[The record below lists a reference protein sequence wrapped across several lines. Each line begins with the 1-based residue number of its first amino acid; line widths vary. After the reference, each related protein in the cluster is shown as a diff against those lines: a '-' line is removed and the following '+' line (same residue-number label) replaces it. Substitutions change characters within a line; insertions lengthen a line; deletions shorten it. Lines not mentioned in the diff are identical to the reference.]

1 MVSLI
6 PLVNNLFTILWVL
19 ILVRVVLSW
28 MPGMSYSHPAVR
40 VVHQLTSPILDP
52 IRRML
57 PPVGGLDLSPL
68 LAFMLLKLVQELL
81 INILLS
87 M

>member
-6 PLVNNLFTILWVL
+6 PLINNLFTLIWVL
-19 ILVRVVLSW
+19 ILARVILSW
-28 MPGMSYSHPAVR
+28 IPGMSHSHPAVR

-52 IRRML
+52 IRRIL
-57 PPVGGLDLSPL
+57 PPVGGLDLSPF
-68 LAFMLLKLVQELL
+68 LAFMLLKFVQELVV
-81 INILLS
+81 NALLA

>member
-6 PLVNNLFTILWVL
+6 PIINNLFTLIWIL
-19 ILVRVVLSW
+19 ILARVIVSW
-28 MPGMSYSHPAVR
+28 IPGMSYSHPAVR
-40 VVHQLTSPILDP
+40 IVHQLTSPILDP

-68 LAFMLLKLVQELL
+68 LAFMLLKLVQELV
-81 INILLS
+81 INALLA

>member
-6 PLVNNLFTILWVL
+6 PLVNNLFTLLWVL

-28 MPGMSYSHPAVR
+28 VPGMSHSHPAVR
-40 VVHQLTSPILDP
+40 VVNQLTSPILDP

-81 INILLS
+81 INVLLS
-87 M
+87 I

>member
-1 MVSLI
+1 MGGLI
-6 PLVNNLFTILWVL
+6 PLVNTVFTVFWVL
-19 ILVRVVLSW
+19 LLVRVIMSW
-28 MPGMSYSHPAVR
+28 IPGMSYGHPAVR

-68 LAFMLLKLVQELL
+68 LAFMLLRFVQAMVV
-81 INILLS
+81 NILLS
-87 M
+87 L